1 MHDHD
6 LDLIAE
12 HASGLLTGADAARA
26 DELVASCGSCAE
38 EYRLHSEIRTL
49 LATAPAPTMSEF
61 ERSRLRRAVLDEL
74 GPSRPAVRP
83 WQQRF
88 LAAAGGIAAVAVVA
102 VGFGVFGQSDSG
114 DDLTIAGESADT
126 TMQAEALVPMDDGT
140 DDADMGIM
148 ADEATEEADT
158 AFDATESTSRLSSV
172 LVDTGSEPADL
183 DSILGE
189 ISAVTAEMGEPVPLD
204 DLVAFGATCAPSI
217 EEPIFGAVLTDA
229 GSLQVF
235 VVGDP
240 VEPTIEYRATADC
253 SPTTP

>member
-12 HASGLLTGADAARA
+12 HASGLLTGADATRA

-38 EYRLHSEIRTL
+38 EYRLHSQIRTL

-74 GPSRPAVRP
+74 GPSRLAVRP

-102 VGFGVFGQSDSG
+102 VGFGVFGQSNSG

-126 TMQAEALVPMDDGT
+126 TMQAEALVPMDGG
-140 DDADMGIM
+140 DDEMRIM

-158 AFDATESTSRLSSV
+158 AFDALASTSRLTSV

-189 ISAVTAEMGEPVPLD
+189 IRAVAAEMDEPIPLD

-240 VEPTIEYRATADC
+240 VEPTVEYRTTADC
-253 SPTTP
+253 APAAP